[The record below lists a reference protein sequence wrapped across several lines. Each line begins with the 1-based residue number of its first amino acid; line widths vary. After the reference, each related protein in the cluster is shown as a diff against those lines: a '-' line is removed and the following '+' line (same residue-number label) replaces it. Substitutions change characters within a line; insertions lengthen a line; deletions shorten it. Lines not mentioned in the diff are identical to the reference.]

1 MDVVSVPC
9 FLSVSSVSGVH
20 CYGLVQ
26 RLTSCAVGVFSCT
39 DRLSC
44 GFWEWT
50 GPWVL
55 GVVLQLPP
63 SFRSLAAVVRWV
75 SVQHLNPE
83 AAFNLRC
90 GEAGPF
96 WIVGFHNCQA
106 AKPPPPPAEH
116 RESWEFNYD
125 GILALDPARLKRSL
139 MGGLS
144 FRTKTQEPPNTLRK
158 IIILHY
164 VQFALH

>member
-1 MDVVSVPC
+1 MFSLCKLSFWCPLLWIGAASNFMCCGCV
-9 FLSVSSVSGVH
+9 FLRRPAQ
-20 CYGLVQ
+20 L
-26 RLTSCAVGVFSCT
+26 
-39 DRLSC
+39 
-44 GFWEWT
+44 
-50 GPWVL
+50 WVL
-55 GVVLQLPP
+55 GVNRAVGAVLHLPP
-63 SFRSLAAVVRWV
+63 SFHSLAAVVRWV

-83 AAFNLRC
+83 TAFNLRC

-106 AKPPPPPAEH
+106 AKPPPPPTEN

-125 GILALDPARLKRSL
+125 GILALDPAGLKRSL